1 MGQGQVGFRGSWTW
15 ILAAAILAAAMGSV
29 GCGDFF
35 VPPDNSGGGGGG
47 GTGTGRVYV
56 ANATTGPNTTTGS
69 IAGFTIGTGTL
80 TAVPNSSMAVSYQP
94 LAAVVSPNNAFL
106 YVSSGSAITGYAINS
121 DGSLTAQSN
130 GVVISVLSLAV
141 SPDGKWLFGLDVSGA
156 LDEFQIDS
164 SSGGLSALTPQPCQ
178 ISNGATP
185 LPQEVK
191 VSPLG
196 NFVFTALGSAGD
208 CIYSL
213 NTATGTTAF
222 ASFLSV
228 SSSSSDNGLAVDST
242 GSTLYIARAG
252 TNGGVAVY
260 TIGGGGVVTPIAGS
274 PFAAGGRPF
283 SVVLDKTGKYLYV
296 ANRNDNT
303 ISGYSIGTGTASALT
318 ALTGSPFGSGQQ
330 VNSLG
335 VDPGGTYLLAGANGG
350 DPDLSMYSFDAT
362 TAGALVLAKSVA
374 TDTDPTN
381 VTAIAVTH

>member
-1 MGQGQVGFRGSWTW
+1 MGQGVFRGSWTL
-15 ILAAAILAAAMGSV
+15 IRAAAILAAAMGSI
-29 GCGDFF
+29 GCGNFF
-35 VPPDNSGGGGGG
+35 VPPDNSGGGGGGG

-56 ANATTGPNTTTGS
+56 ANATSGPNTTTGS

-106 YVSSGSAITGYAINS
+106 YVSSGSAIIVYTINS

-130 GVVISVLSLAV
+130 GVVINVVSLDV
-141 SPDGKWLFGLDVSGA
+141 SPDGKWLFGLDLLSGA

-164 SSGGLSALTPQPCQ
+164 SSGGLSAMTPQPCQ

-191 VSPLG
+191 VSPSG

-213 NTATGTTAF
+213 NTATGATSF
-222 ASFLSV
+222 ATFLSV

-260 TIGGGGVVTPIAGS
+260 TIGGGGVITPIAGS
-274 PFAAGGRPF
+274 PFAAGNRPF
-283 SVVLDKTGKYLYV
+283 SVVLDKTGKYVYV

-303 ISGYSIGTGTASALT
+303 ISGYSIGANKALT
-318 ALTGSPFGSGQQ
+318 ALSGSPFTSGQQ

-335 VDPGGTYLLAGANGG
+335 IDPGGTYLLAGANGG
-350 DPDLSMYSFDAT
+350 SPDLSMYSFDAT

-381 VTAIAVTH
+381 VAAIAVTH

>member
-1 MGQGQVGFRGSWTW
+1 MAQGRGWFWGSWAL
-15 ILAAAILAAAMGSV
+15 IFAAAMASM

-35 VPPDNSGGGGGG
+35 VPPNSSGGGGGGG

-80 TAVPNSSMAVSYQP
+80 TAVPNSPMAVSYQA

-106 YVSSGSAITGYAINS
+106 YVASASSINVYSINS

-130 GVVISVLSLAV
+130 GVIVNVVSLDI
-141 SPDGKWLFGLDVSGA
+141 SPDGKWLFGLDLLSGV
-156 LDEFQIDS
+156 LDKFQVDS
-164 SSGGLSALTPQPCQ
+164 SSGGLSAMSPDTTCQ

-213 NTATGTTAF
+213 DTTTGATSF
-222 ASFLSV
+222 ASFLA
-228 SSSSSDNGLAVDST
+228 SSSSSTSDNALAIDSK
-242 GSTLYIARAG
+242 GAYLYIARSG
-252 TNGGVAVY
+252 SNGGIAVY
-260 TIGGGGVVTPIAGS
+260 TIGAGGVVTSIAGS
-274 PFAAGGRPF
+274 PFAAGNRPF

-296 ANRNDNT
+296 ANRTDNT
-303 ISGYSIGTGTASALT
+303 ISGYSIGTGSALT
-318 ALTGSPFGSGQQ
+318 ALSGSPFTSGQQ
-330 VNSLG
+330 VNTLG
-335 VDPGGTYLLAGANGG
+335 VDPGGTYLLAGANAGN
-350 DPDLSMYSFDAT
+350 PDLSMYSFDAT
-362 TAGALVLAKSVA
+362 TPGKLNLAKSTT

-381 VTAIAVTH
+381 VAAIAVTH

>member
-1 MGQGQVGFRGSWTW
+1 MGQGVFRGSWTL
-15 ILAAAILAAAMGSV
+15 IRAAAILAAAMGSI
-29 GCGDFF
+29 GCGNFF
-35 VPPDNSGGGGGG
+35 VPPDNSGGGGGGG

-56 ANATTGPNTTTGS
+56 ANATSGPNTTTGS

-106 YVSSGSAITGYAINS
+106 YVTSGSAITGYAINS
-121 DGSLTAQSN
+121 DGSLTPQSN
-130 GVVISVLSLAV
+130 GVVISVVSLAA
-141 SPDGKWLFGLDVSGA
+141 SPDGQWLFGLDISGA
-156 LDEFQIDS
+156 LDRFQIDS
-164 SSGGLSALTPQPCQ
+164 SSGGLSALTPDTSCN

-185 LPQEVK
+185 LPQDVK
-191 VSPLG
+191 VSPTG

-208 CIYSL
+208 CVYSL
-213 NTATGTTAF
+213 NTATGATTST
-222 ASFLSV
+222 SFLSV
-228 SSSSSDNGLAVDST
+228 SSSSSDNSLAVDST
-242 GSTLYIARAG
+242 GTTLYIARSG

-260 TIGGGGVVTPIAGS
+260 TISGGGIINPIAGS
-274 PFAAGGRPF
+274 PFAAGNRPF

-303 ISGYSIGTGTASALT
+303 ISGYSIGANKALT
-318 ALTGSPFGSGQQ
+318 VLSGSPFTSGQA

-335 VDPGGTYLLAGANGG
+335 IDPGGTYLLAGANGG
-350 DPDLSMYSFDAT
+350 SPDLSMYSFDAT
-362 TAGALVLAKSVA
+362 TPGKLNLAKSVA